1 MGSLKALDFIALV
14 VKYELT
20 GDGNIRKGRI
30 SGVEGAVSF
39 CFLLVDLVFTG
50 NRIRT
55 LDKLILI
62 LYLQRSKLSFL
73 KGVLE

>member
-1 MGSLKALDFIALV
+1 MGSFKALDFIALV

-39 CFLLVDLVFTG
+39 YCFLLVDLVFTG

-62 LYLQRSKLSFL
+62 LYL
-73 KGVLE
+73 